1 MHIKG
6 KWMKN
11 KWLGYLPVLMGLGLA
26 QWADAETLMP
36 LQVTVDQTVLRYSL
50 PDTWYDNTEE
60 SSLVVA
66 KSVLK
71 ARPNEA
77 VAIHRRYYDPD
88 SHMVVGVLAM
98 PIEAKYKN
106 RSDAAL
112 NQLMIQTQLP
122 NTSNRTYHSSRVTE
136 LAGKPAQ
143 IMEFSD
149 KKIIGSASVF
159 SKMRALMQIRG
170 GWQYLIS
177 IGVTGQL
184 TEQTQLEHEYQQQD
198 KMMQR
203 YLNTV
208 DFGAVP

>member
-11 KWLGYLPVLMGLGLA
+11 KWLSCLAVLMGLGLV
-26 QWADAETLMP
+26 QWTNAETLIP
-36 LQVTVDQTVLRYSL
+36 VQVTVDQTVLRYSL

-60 SSLVVA
+60 VGLEVA
-66 KSVLK
+66 KRVLK

-122 NTSNRTYHSSRVTE
+122 NTSNRTYHSSQVVE

-149 KKIIGSASVF
+149 KKIIESGPVF

-198 KMMQR
+198 KMMQQ

-208 DFGAVP
+208 DFGTVP